1 MSDGLLVHSIMHS
14 LKIGETLYREQCHA
28 FNYWIQKDETQKG
41 HSGDAEKLF
50 EWPNTQQ
57 KLLLVAAFCSKKD
70 IGTLLEGFFDQ
81 QEWKCI

>member
-1 MSDGLLVHSIMHS
+1 MVKLCLGNNVMLLITEY
-14 LKIGETLYREQCHA
+14 KP
-28 FNYWIQKDETQKG
+28 TQKG

>member
-1 MSDGLLVHSIMHS
+1 MLLITEYKPTK
-14 LKIGETLYREQCHA
+14 LKKDILEMLR
-28 FNYWIQKDETQKG
+28 NYLND
-41 HSGDAEKLF
+41 
-50 EWPNTQQ
+50 PNTQQ